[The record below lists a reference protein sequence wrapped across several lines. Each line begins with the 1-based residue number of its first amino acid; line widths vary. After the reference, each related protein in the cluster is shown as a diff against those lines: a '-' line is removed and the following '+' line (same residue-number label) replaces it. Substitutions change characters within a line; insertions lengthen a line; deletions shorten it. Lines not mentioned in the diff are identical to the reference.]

1 VSAPKPREKIVNK
14 LITKPETMGVTESK
28 FVYTAQVKFA
38 NSSRLRCQYDCLAG
52 EDKNTFHPPNTP
64 GLEVSRDML
73 LEYRFG
79 LLIRKEVPADPKP
92 AMEEWTKFSDL
103 ILGHEKKAFLMGYVR
118 AFVLAIGTCQYLHRN
133 DDFRPCL
140 YPSKKRPTFES
151 VGVELLETLE
161 MVAWHDYAQ
170 RTKDDPFQ
178 LFALL
183 MLE

>member
-1 VSAPKPREKIVNK
+1 
-14 LITKPETMGVTESK
+14 MGITESK

-52 EDKNTFHPPNTP
+52 EKKSMFHPPNTP

-73 LEYRFG
+73 VEYRFG
-79 LLIRKEVPADPKP
+79 LLMRREVSAEPAPEMD
-92 AMEEWTKFSDL
+92 EWSKFSDTVL
-103 ILGHEKKAFLMGYVR
+103 KIERKAFLKGYVR
-118 AFVLAIGTCQYLHRN
+118 AFNLAIGTCQYLHRN
-133 DDFRPCL
+133 DSFRPCL
-140 YPSKKRPTFES
+140 YPDKKRPTFEA
-151 VGVELLETLE
+151 VGIELLETLE

-170 RTKDDPFQ
+170 RTKDEPFQ